1 MIREMHYSIKK
12 WGGGEVGGR
21 RRGLFRLYEGSM
33 VATVCVQPAGVLV
46 WPTGV
51 EVSCNRQEENVN
63 FNQTMQTSDK
73 NPKRQVTDA
82 R

>member
-1 MIREMHYSIKK
+1 
-12 WGGGEVGGR
+12 
-21 RRGLFRLYEGSM
+21 M